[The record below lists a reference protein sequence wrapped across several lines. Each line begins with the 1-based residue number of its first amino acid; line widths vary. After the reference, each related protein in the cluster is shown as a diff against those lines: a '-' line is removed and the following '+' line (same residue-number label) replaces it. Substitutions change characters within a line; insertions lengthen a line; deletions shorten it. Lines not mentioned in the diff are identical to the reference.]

1 MRWRSRVK
9 AAGEVGRRLEA
20 VAEVVRILAAAEEVG
35 RVSAAAEVDRI
46 LAVEEGGRVSA
57 AGEDRISRR
66 LRPAWQRLP
75 PISRRRGPRPM
86 SALRVFPAHGLAL
99 RKAPVDRARMLP
111 RRAEAGR
118 AWPRRAEPRHA
129 LPARVPPDRVL
140 LRPKAPGALPA
151 AAPKLLGPSGPPARL
166 SLASPAGRRPQRLKT
181 VVCKRNPTGAVPP
194 PRRPV

>member
-1 MRWRSRVK
+1 MRWRSRVE
-9 AAGEVGRRLEA
+9 AAGEVGRILEA
-20 VAEVVRILAAAEEVG
+20 AGEVG

-86 SALRVFPAHGLAL
+86 SALRVVPARGLAL
-99 RKAPVDRARMLP
+99 RKAPVDRARMWPL
-111 RRAEAGR
+111 RAEL
-118 AWPRRAEPRHA
+118 RRA

-151 AAPKLLGPSGPPARL
+151 AAAKLLGPSAPPARL
-166 SLASPAGRRPQRLKT
+166 GLASPAGRRPQRLKA
-181 VVCKRNPTGAVPP
+181 VVCKRNRTGVVPP